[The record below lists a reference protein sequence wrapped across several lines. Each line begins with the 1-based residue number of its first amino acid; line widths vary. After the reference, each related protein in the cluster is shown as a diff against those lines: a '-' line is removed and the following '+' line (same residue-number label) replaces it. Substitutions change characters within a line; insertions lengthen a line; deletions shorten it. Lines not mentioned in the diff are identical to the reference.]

1 MQTANILE
9 FPTVDDQHVMRAAV
23 DTFLLTQTGK
33 TREIMLKT
41 IRAVLDRYHITKFS
55 FADYYVYATREPKWS
70 LIKARHIIKE
80 DNCPGCGDHIYT
92 YKSNVRILS
101 IEENIHYH
109 YVTYGCRC
117 GQVFGKW
124 EPAAGQGH

>member
-9 FPTVDDQHVMRAAV
+9 FPTTDDQHVMRAAV
-23 DTFLLTQTGK
+23 DTFLFTQTGK

-41 IRAVLDRYHITKFS
+41 IRAILDRYHITKFS
-55 FADYYVYATREPKWS
+55 FADYYVYAAKESRWS
-70 LIKARHIIKE
+70 LIKAKNVINGDK
-80 DNCPGCGDHIYT
+80 CPGCGDCIYT
-92 YKSNVRILS
+92 YKSSVRILS
-101 IEENIHYH
+101 IEENLRYH

-124 EPAAGQGH
+124 EPAAGEE

>member
-9 FPTVDDQHVMRAAV
+9 FPTTDDQHVIRAAV
-23 DTFLLTQTGK
+23 DTFLIAQTGK
-33 TREIMLKT
+33 TREVMLKT
-41 IRAVLDRYHITKFS
+41 IRAVLDRYHISKFS
-55 FADYYVYATREPKWS
+55 FTDYYVYAAREPKWS
-70 LIKARHIIKE
+70 LIKAKSIINGDK
-80 DNCPGCGDHIYT
+80 CPGCGDQIYD

-101 IEENIHYH
+101 IEENPRRH

-124 EPAAGQGH
+124 EPAAGD